1 MTTTGSDASATAED
15 LLAKAREASERH
27 EWQAAFDD
35 FSAADA
41 ATPLA
46 GADLESVAE
55 AAFFTANIDARERAL
70 ERAVKTYAAAGDK
83 TRAGAVA
90 LGLSLDL
97 AFQGRT
103 SIASAWTQRA
113 TRLLE
118 GEGKSYAHGYLAL
131 ARSHAAQTAG
141 RFEEALEQAEEAVR
155 IGTTG
160 GDADLQA
167 IALVSLGGLKI
178 GSGATAD
185 GLALIEEATVSAVN
199 DELTPYLTGVTYCAM
214 ISACRDLNDVQ
225 RASEWTEATERWCER
240 SSVSGFPG
248 ICRVHRAEIVALN
261 GDWPRATSELERA
274 TEELAHYRAVPPL
287 ADGLYAIAEI
297 RLRMGQLEA
306 AEELLRQANEK
317 GHSPQPALA
326 LIRLARG
333 DARVASTSID
343 TAVAETSDVWARARM
358 LPAQVE
364 IALAAGRL
372 PIARKAAEELAG
384 ILATHDAPAARAKA
398 ADAAGRVKLAEGEPS
413 EAIRELRAAIASW
426 REVGAPYEIAR
437 DRLLMATA
445 LQATK
450 DDDAADLELT
460 TARAEFER
468 LGAAIDLVAVEAAI
482 QAVTERRAA
491 PSQARKTF
499 VFTDIVGSTA
509 LAELLGDDAWE
520 QLLRWHDETLRSI
533 FARLGG
539 EVVNSTGDG
548 FFVVFDEAPAA
559 VDAARRIQGALADHR
574 RDSGAA
580 IAVRIGL
587 HTATASRYGRD
598 YTGMGVNVAARVAA
612 LADAG
617 EVLATEA
624 TLVEAGLPEIPTL
637 REATLRG
644 VSAAVRVAPIVV
656 ADDLAAVDADR
667 SGLPT

>member
-1 MTTTGSDASATAED
+1 MTASSADTTAPTED
-15 LLAKAREASERH
+15 LLTKARAASERH
-27 EWQAAFDD
+27 AWQEAFDAFTSSD
-35 FSAADA
+35 QVA
-41 ATPLA
+41 PLG
-46 GADLESVAE
+46 GADLESLAE
-55 AAFFTANIDARERAL
+55 SAFFVADIDARERAR
-70 ERAVKTYAAAGDK
+70 ERAIKAYTVAGDR

-90 LGLSLDL
+90 LGLALDL
-97 AFQGRT
+97 SFEGRS
-103 SIASAWTQRA
+103 SIASAWLARA

-118 GEGKSYAHGYLAL
+118 GEAESYAHGYLAL
-131 ARSHAAQTAG
+131 ARSHAAQTSG
-141 RFEEALEQAEEAVR
+141 DFEEALRQGEEAVR

-167 IALVSLGGLKI
+167 IALVLLGGLKI
-178 GSGATAD
+178 GAGETAG
-185 GLALIEEATVSAVN
+185 GLALIEEAAVSAVN

-248 ICRVHRAEIVALN
+248 VCRVHRAEIVALN
-261 GDWPRATSELERA
+261 GDWPRAASELERA
-274 TEELAHYRAVPPL
+274 TQELARYRAVPPL

-297 RLRMGQLEA
+297 RLRMGQLDA

-333 DARVASTSID
+333 DARAASSSID
-343 TAVAETSDVWARARM
+343 TAVAETLDVWARTRL

-372 PIARKAAEELAG
+372 PTAQAAAEELAR
-384 ILATHDAPAARAKA
+384 ILATHDSPAARAKA
-398 ADAAGRVKLAEGEPS
+398 ADAAGRVQLAEGHPA
-413 EAIRELRAAIASW
+413 EAIRELRGAIVGW

-437 DRLLMATA
+437 DRLLLATA

-450 DDDAADLELT
+450 DDDAADLELS
-460 TARAEFER
+460 TARSEFER
-468 LGAAIDLVAVEAAI
+468 LGAPLDLVAVEAAI
-482 QAVTERRAA
+482 QAVAERRAA

-499 VFTDIVGSTA
+499 VFTDIVGSTS
-509 LAELLGDDAWE
+509 LAELLGDEAWE
-520 QLLRWHDETLRSI
+520 QLLRWHDEALRAI
-533 FARLGG
+533 FARRGG

-548 FFVVFDEAPAA
+548 FFVVFDEAAAA
-559 VDAARRIQGALADHR
+559 VDSARQIQSALAEHR
-574 RDSGAA
+574 LESGAA

-587 HTATASRYGRD
+587 HTAAASRHGRD
-598 YTGMGVNVAARVAA
+598 YTGIGVNVAARVAA
-612 LADAG
+612 LADGG

-624 TLVEAGLPEIPTL
+624 TLAEAGLSEIPTL

-644 VSAAVRVAPIVV
+644 VSTPVRVAPLVW
-656 ADDLAAVDADR
+656 
-667 SGLPT
+667 PT